1 MRYPCYIQSRLE
13 GIITVRLCL
22 IPFTDFIVFSRI
34 LDSVANCL
42 YHCVSGCMTA
52 QVAHEIDY
60 QNDIEA
66 QAKLLRHYPI
76 AQAIQMGDNYQ
87 YQYI

>member
-1 MRYPCYIQSRLE
+1 M
-13 GIITVRLCL
+13 
-22 IPFTDFIVFSRI
+22 
-34 LDSVANCL
+34 ANCL